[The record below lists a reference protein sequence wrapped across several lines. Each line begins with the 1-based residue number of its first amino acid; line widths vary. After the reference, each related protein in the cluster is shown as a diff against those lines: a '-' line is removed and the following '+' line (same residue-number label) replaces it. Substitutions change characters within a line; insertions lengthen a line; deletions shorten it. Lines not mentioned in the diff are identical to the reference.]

1 MFLKLIVHVNFC
13 FMWNARFWNT
23 RRKIRGQKPPYSSHH
38 NHKPHAGNWCELW
51 CFLSSFIRHWTMI
64 VGGSII
70 RLNHLW
76 KCGKPNSAPR
86 TKLMPLR
93 KKNCTPST
101 HILSFTIIRDPV
113 PFPWTRRE
121 AQILQTRRRWFPP
134 HLFSLQTI
142 KSVTRF
148 LPTWRKGHEL
158 WKCWSGI
165 HFQHIIVTYI
175 IHSNLIYRYKCIY
188 MYVL

>member
-23 RRKIRGQKPPYSSHH
+23 RGKIRCQKPSFSSHH
-38 NHKPHAGNWCELW
+38 NHKPHSPRWKLVWALVL
-51 CFLSSFIRHWTMI
+51 LSSFIHHWIMI

-70 RLNHLW
+70 GSDHFW
-76 KCGKPNSAPR
+76 KCGKPNFAPR
-86 TKLMPLR
+86 TKLMPFG

-113 PFPWTRRE
+113 PFPWTIRE
-121 AQILQTRRRWFPP
+121 AQILQTRHRWFPP

-148 LPTWRKGHEL
+148 LPTWRRSVMN
-158 WKCWSGI
+158 SGSVGVEYMFKI
-165 HFQHIIVTYI
+165 SSSHIF
-175 IHSNLIYRYKCIY
+175 
-188 MYVL
+188 